1 MINIARPALLL
12 NEAICKSNILAVAS
26 RAAKA
31 EVILRP
37 HFKTH
42 QSHVIGHWF
51 REAGIRSCTVSSI
64 QMAEYFAED
73 GWTDITVAFPVN
85 YLEAAAIDRLAAQ
98 CRLNI
103 LAVAPAALAEL
114 DKRISHQV
122 YCFIEIDTG
131 YGRTG
136 VKPEDDQAIE
146 SILGVIS
153 SGKHLSF
160 SGFLT
165 HAGQSYAARD
175 KKTIL
180 AVHETTKGSMVALG
194 NRYRERYPHLVLST
208 GDTPTCS
215 IAEEF
220 SGLQEIRPGN
230 LVFYDIQQTYIGA
243 CQRDNIAIA
252 LACPVVAVYRDRQE
266 VVVHGGSVHFSK
278 DVAKTPEGLSHFGE
292 VVRLTATGWEILDRP
307 IFVKSLS
314 QEHGII
320 SWLGDQAWQPEP
332 GEVIGVLP
340 VHACL
345 TADAMGTY
353 LTTSGRRITAMPSG
367 FRQN

>member
-1 MINIARPALLL
+1 M
-12 NEAICKSNILAVAS
+12 
-26 RAAKA
+26 AAG
-31 EVILRP
+31 VTLRP

-42 QSHVIGHWF
+42 QSHVIGRWF

-64 QMAEYFAED
+64 QMAEYFALD
-73 GWTDITVAFPVN
+73 GWTDITVAFPLN
-85 YLEAAAIDRLAAQ
+85 YLEAAAIDRLAGR
-98 CRLNI
+98 CRLHL
-103 LAVAPAALAEL
+103 LAVAPESLVEL
-114 DKRISHQV
+114 DQRISHHV
-122 YCFIEIDTG
+122 HCFIEVDTG

-136 VKPEDDQAIE
+136 VKPEDEQTIEAI
-146 SILGVIS
+146 LKTIS

-160 SGFLT
+160 AGFLT

-175 KKTIL
+175 AKTIL
-180 AVHETTKGSMVALG
+180 AIHETTRSSMVALG
-194 NRYRERYPHLVLST
+194 NRYRHRYPNLVLSS

-215 IAEEF
+215 IAQEF

-243 CQRDNIAIA
+243 CHRSSIAIA
-252 LACPVVAVYRDRQE
+252 LACPVVAVYRDREE
-266 VVVHGGSVHFSK
+266 VIVHGGSVHFSK
-278 DVAKTPEGLSHFGE
+278 DVAKTTDGLSHFGE
-292 VVRLTATGWEILDRP
+292 VVKLTATGWEIPDRP

-320 SWLGDQAWQPEP
+320 SWPRGHSWQPEA

-353 LTTSGRRITAMPSG
+353 LTTTGKKITAMPSG
-367 FRQN
+367 ITQN